1 MMDLGVFLNPLR
13 YRGQTEHHINCPMQ
27 DIPSNGADVL
37 HFKFV
42 PTSVFQWLKPL
53 SFRWDAKWKT
63 GDDPEIR

>member
-1 MMDLGVFLNPLR
+1 MFLNPLR

-37 HFKFV
+37 HFKYV
-42 PTSVFQWLKPL
+42 HTYVFQWLKSL
-53 SFRWDAKWKT
+53 YFRWDAKWKT